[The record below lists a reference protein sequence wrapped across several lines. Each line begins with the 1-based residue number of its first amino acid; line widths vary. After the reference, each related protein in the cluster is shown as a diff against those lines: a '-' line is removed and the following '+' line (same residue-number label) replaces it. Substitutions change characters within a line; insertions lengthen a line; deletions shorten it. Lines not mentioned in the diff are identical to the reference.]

1 MMKKLL
7 IGLFAVL
14 CAGGASAQQLD
25 VNGQVNNVTPKVVA
39 KSGVLSNVL
48 GLDVKTQ
55 QNKKAD
61 SKFKTHYIWANASQ
75 MQQQVRQNMPMM
87 SANGNFA
94 KIAKAEKAATEAL
107 TWWGYD
113 QAEKVATFGN
123 DLLDQ
128 VLEETVFG
136 GQNNYN
142 VACVI
147 PSNFAKAKIDSV
159 AFLVSTSA
167 TYDNLTIWAAPYA
180 TIQTKDGYYYN
191 PPMTAD
197 DATVKYT
204 IPAAEVKATI
214 DAAVKDGHSLTFI
227 EAKLPK
233 SFTIPAEGAFVGY
246 SFDGKS
252 SDRGIVA
259 WYNGGTEG
267 GLLYQYQ
274 YKGETVWDSF
284 KSLGIGDLTTMIGM
298 DASDCDAND
307 AAVQAG
313 SESTTLINTA
323 QQYPFYI
330 TNNSAKPI
338 NQITYT
344 ITIDNEEGEVQTLDL
359 KSPIESMAT
368 ASLPLKKSFEDEGV
382 HTIELKV
389 LKVNG
394 NDNVNKNI
402 SASYSIIAL
411 EKSADRVSVVEEQT
425 GTWCGW
431 CPRGHVGLE
440 LLNKKLGDKVITLA
454 GHFSGDETTV
464 DPMNIYQL
472 TNNSTQAEAFADY
485 GWVTMQLSSMLGSG
499 GFPGAMFDRLIAG
512 DPYVGIN
519 TTKGKNGTYEFSAD
533 ALVKTIQEQIPSEAD
548 FSMTASWADDKN
560 TDIKVDLTTTFNY
573 DRFGEFP
580 YGVAFVLSENGM
592 TGKGA
597 TWKQTNY
604 YSKLMGAQGASDYN
618 NPDMSAWFK
627 GGSYVSTTYDNVV
640 VQAWN
645 PLGNAAI
652 VDKSKTDIIKG
663 EAIPFSATLKVNSDL
678 IQNYDNLTLSALLV
692 NLKSYAVVNAAKVVL
707 GKCAAGIED
716 VNSEAN
722 NNVVSR
728 YNVNGM
734 HINGAQK
741 GLNIVKL
748 ANGKVVKMAVK

>member
-1 MMKKLL
+1 MKKLL

-25 VNGQVNNVTPKVVA
+25 VNGQVNNTSPRVVA
-39 KSGVLSNVL
+39 KSGVLANVL
-48 GLDVKTQ
+48 GLDTKTQ
-55 QNKKAD
+55 QTKKAD
-61 SKFKTHYIWANASQ
+61 SKFKTHYIWANANQ

-94 KIAKAEKAATEAL
+94 KIAKAEKAAPESL
-107 TWWGYD
+107 IWWGYD
-113 QAEKVATFGN
+113 QSEQVASFGN

-128 VLEETVFG
+128 ILKANVFG

-159 AFLVSTSA
+159 AFLINTSA
-167 TYDNLTIWAAPYA
+167 TYDNLTIWVAPYA
-180 TIQTKDGYYYN
+180 ILQTDSGNFYN

-214 DAAVKDGHSLTFI
+214 DAAVKDKYSLTFI

-233 SFTIPAEGAFVGY
+233 SFTIPAEGAYVGY

-259 WYNGGTEG
+259 WYNGGSEG

-274 YKGETVWDSF
+274 YQGKTVWDSF
-284 KSLGIGDLTTMIGM
+284 TQLGIGDLTTMIGM

-344 ITIDNEEGEVQTLDL
+344 ITIDGEEGEVKTLDL
-359 KSPIESMAT
+359 NSPIQSMAT
-368 ASLPLKKSFEDEGV
+368 ASLPLTTKFEDEGV

-389 LKVNG
+389 SKVNG
-394 NDNVNKNI
+394 NDNINKQS

-431 CPRGHVGLE
+431 CPRGHVALD
-440 LLNKKLGDKVITLA
+440 LLNKQLGDKVVTLA
-454 GHFSGDETTV
+454 GHFTNSQSQV
-464 DPMNIYQL
+464 DPMNIL
-472 TNNSTQAEAFADY
+472 GDNITSQAEAYADY
-485 GWVTMQLSSMLGSG
+485 GWVAMNLSSMLGGG
-499 GFPGAMFDRLIAG
+499 GFPGAMFDRVLAA
-512 DPYVGIN
+512 DPYVAAN
-519 TTKGKNGTYEFSAD
+519 TTKGKNGTYEFGAT
-533 ALVKTIQEQIPSEAD
+533 ALVKALQEQIPSEAD
-548 FSMTASWADDKN
+548 FSMTASWANDQN

-573 DRFGEFP
+573 DRFGSFP

-592 TGKGA
+592 TGKGV
-597 TWKQTNY
+597 TWKQLNY
-604 YSKLMGAQGASDYN
+604 FSKLAGVNGASDFN
-618 NPDMSAWFK
+618 NPDMAAWFK

-645 PLGNAAI
+645 PLGNAPI
-652 VDKSKTDIIKG
+652 VDKSVTDIVKG
-663 EAIPFSATLKVNSDL
+663 EAIHFSTTLKVNSDL
-678 IQNYDNLTLSALLV
+678 IQNKDNLTISALLV
-692 NLKSYAVVNAAKVVL
+692 NLNSYAVVNAAKVVL
-707 GKCAAGIED
+707 GKSAAGIED
-716 VNSEAN
+716 VNSEVN

-734 HINGAQK
+734 RINGAQK

-748 ANGKVVKMAVK
+748 ANDKVVKMAVK

>member
-1 MMKKLL
+1 MKKLL

-25 VNGQVNNVTPKVVA
+25 VNGQVNNASPRVVA

-48 GLDVKTQ
+48 GLDAKTQ

-61 SKFKTHYIWANASQ
+61 FKLKSNHIWANSNQ
-75 MQQQVRQNMPMM
+75 MQQVRQNMPML
-87 SANGNFA
+87 SANA
-94 KIAKAEKAATEAL
+94 KVAKAEKAAAEEGL
-107 TWWGYD
+107 TWFSYINS
-113 QAEKVATFGN
+113 N
-123 DLLDQ
+123 DVGAVGFDALASGLGVDF
-128 VLEETVFG
+128 LA
-136 GQNNYN
+136 GQNKYN
-142 VACVI
+142 VAI
-147 PSNFAKAKIDSV
+147 MAPSNYAKAKIDSV
-159 AFLVSTSA
+159 EFFVLSGCQ
-167 TYDNLTIWAAPYA
+167 YDNLTVWVSS
-180 TIQTKDGYYYN
+180 
-191 PPMTAD
+191 
-197 DATVKYT
+197 VKYET
-204 IPAAEVKATI
+204 VEGKNYLTFPESADKADAKVVVPAADVKAVL
-214 DAAVKDGHSLTFI
+214 D
-227 EAKLPK
+227 KLPK
-233 SFTIPAEGAFVGY
+233 NYVGPVSVKLPTPFTIPAEGALVGY

-252 SDRGIVA
+252 SDSPIVLA
-259 WYNGGTEG
+259 GTSTEAAGFFFQYDYEG
-267 GLLYQYQ
+267 
-274 YKGETVWDSF
+274 ERSF
-284 KSLGIGDLTTMIGM
+284 ESLASVIRMSSSIQVGM
-298 DASDCDAND
+298 DVSDCEAND
-307 AAVQAG
+307 ATVATDP
-313 SESTTLINTA
+313 ETTTLVNTD
-323 QQYPFYI
+323 QQYPFYV

-338 NQITYT
+338 TQITYHF
-344 ITIDNEEGEVQTLDL
+344 TIDGEQQPEKTLDL
-359 KSPIESMAT
+359 SSPIESMKT
-368 ASLPLKKSFEDEGV
+368 VSLPLTKKFEDEGL
-382 HTIELKV
+382 HTIELT
-389 LKVNG
+389 LSKVNG
-394 NDNVNKNI
+394 NENVNESS
-402 SASYSIIAL
+402 SATYSVIAL

-431 CPRGHVGLE
+431 CPRGHVALD
-440 LLNKKLGDKVITLA
+440 LLNKQLGDKVVTLA
-454 GHFSGDETTV
+454 GHFTNSESQV
-464 DPMNIYQL
+464 DPMNIL
-472 TNNSTQAEAFADY
+472 GDNITSQAEAFADY
-485 GWVTMQLSSMLGSG
+485 GWVAINLSSLLGGG
-499 GFPGAMFDRLIAG
+499 GFPGAMFDRLIAA

-519 TTKGKNGTYEFSAD
+519 TTKSKNGTYEFGAT
-533 ALVKTIQEQIPSEAD
+533 ALVKAIQEKIPSEAD

-573 DRFGEFP
+573 DRFGSFP

-597 TWKQTNY
+597 TWKQLNY
-604 YSKLMGAQGASDYN
+604 YSKLAGVNGASDFN
-618 NPDMSAWFK
+618 NPDMAAWFK

-645 PLGNAAI
+645 PIGNAAI
-652 VDKSKTDIIKG
+652 VDKSQTDIIKG

-734 HINGAQK
+734 RINGAQK